1 MFGQCTSSPMMLEH
15 TILHPSMVT
24 PGHFVVVLQ
33 ENLSLFKKEAIQLLV
48 NIFTGMECGSAKG
61 IPFLQFERNIN
72 DTVKVFEGQDVMP
85 L

>member
-33 ENLSLFKKEAIQLLV
+33 ENLSLFKKELCYRRAALRS
-48 NIFTGMECGSAKG
+48 GAKKS
-61 IPFLQFERNIN
+61 Q
-72 DTVKVFEGQDVMP
+72 
-85 L
+85 